1 MFSDKDLIKNI
12 NLYSK
17 LNRVPFHTPMHL
29 GRTDYPNDLSELSGL
44 DNLQYPSSTLKNTEE
59 YLSEIF
65 SAKKSFLLTNGAS
78 IGLQAAI
85 LALKFY
91 YLQSNLALK
100 PLLVARNVHKSVLS
114 GIILAGFDVEW
125 LELNYDHNLDLYTGL
140 KLSVAELKDF
150 LSNREDDYAGLV
162 LTNPSYDGF
171 YSDLSSLKS
180 LTLPL
185 IIDEAHGT
193 HYYFSGDLPQGA
205 LKTAGDIVI
214 HSLHKTLGALTQS
227 AVAHI
232 SLHSKVPASCYEA
245 ALRLLQTTSPSYL
258 ILKSILESVQYYAQ
272 EAKELYLRVKAFQEK
287 ISSNHPTA
295 NNDDYFRIVIQN
307 ARAEELEVFLEKRNI
322 FIEKK
327 SSKSITIFLSPYHN
341 EQDIDLLNEALTE
354 FQGTTHK
361 HASSKQR
368 RTNDRSTLPSA
379 LDFFSFPDQALN
391 PQLAY
396 FSPFRELPYQESLGE
411 ICAELFAPCPPGFPL
426 LVPGQKI
433 NSSIIDKLGICN
445 DFLRYKRGIIRVV
458 E

>member
-65 SAKKSFLLTNGAS
+65 SARKSFLLTNGAS

-85 LALKFY
+85 LALKLY

-100 PLLVARNVHKSVLS
+100 PLLVARNIHKSVLS
-114 GIILAGFDVEW
+114 GIILAGFDIEW
-125 LELNYDHNLDLYTGL
+125 LELNYDQNLDLYTGL
-140 KLSVAELKDF
+140 KLSAAELKDF
-150 LSNREDDYAGLV
+150 LNDREDAYAGLV

-171 YSDLSSLKS
+171 YSDLSLLKS

-185 IIDEAHGT
+185 IVDEAHGT
-193 HYYFSGDLPQGA
+193 HYYFSDDLPQGA

-232 SLHSKVPASCYEA
+232 STHSKIPASCYEA

-258 ILKSILESVQYYAQ
+258 ILKSILESVQHYAQ
-272 EAKELYLRVKAFQEK
+272 EAKGLYLKVKAFQEK
-287 ISSNHPTA
+287 ISGNYPTA
-295 NNDDYFRIVIQN
+295 NNDDYFRIIIQN
-307 ARAEELEVFLEKRNI
+307 ARAEELEAFLEKRNI

-341 EQDIDLLNEALTE
+341 EKD
-354 FQGTTHK
+354 K
-361 HASSKQR
+361 V
-368 RTNDRSTLPSA
+368 TNTKKA
-379 LDFFSFPDQALN
+379 AIFF
-391 PQLAY
+391 Y
-396 FSPFRELPYQESLGE
+396 HY
-411 ICAELFAPCPPGFPL
+411 
-426 LVPGQKI
+426 
-433 NSSIIDKLGICN
+433 NSRNHLK
-445 DFLRYKRGIIRVV
+445 
-458 E
+458 

>member
-12 NLYSK
+12 YLYSK

-44 DNLQYPSSTLKNTEE
+44 DNLQYPTSTLKNAEE
-59 YLSEIF
+59 YLSKIF
-65 SAKKSFLLTNGAS
+65 LTQRSFLLTNGAS

-85 LALKFY
+85 LALKFH
-91 YLQSNLALK
+91 YLQSNLDLK

-140 KLSVAELKDF
+140 KLSIAELKEF
-150 LSNREDDYAGLV
+150 LNNREDDYAGLV

-171 YSDLSSLKS
+171 YSDLSLLKS

-193 HYYFSGDLPQGA
+193 HYYFSDDLPKGA

-232 SLHSKVPASCYEA
+232 SLHSKIPVSCYEA

-258 ILKSILESVQYYAQ
+258 ILKSILESVQHYAQ
-272 EAKELYLRVKAFQEK
+272 EAKELYLKVKVFQEK
-287 ISSNHPTA
+287 ISTNCLTA

-307 ARAEELEVFLEKRNI
+307 TAAERLEVFLERRNI

-327 SSKSITIFLSPYHN
+327 SSKSITVFLSPYHH
-341 EQDIDLLNEALTE
+341 EKDIDLLNAALTE
-354 FQGTTHK
+354 FHLTNLSI
-361 HASSKQR
+361 AS
-368 RTNDRSTLPSA
+368 PA

-396 FSPFRELPYQESLGE
+396 SSPFQELPYQESFGR

-433 NSSIIDKLGICN
+433 NSSIIEKLGICD
-445 DFLRYKRGIIRVV
+445 DFLKYKRGIIRVV
-458 E
+458 K

>member
-12 NLYSK
+12 YLYSK

-59 YLSEIF
+59 YLSKIF

-91 YLQSNLALK
+91 YLQSNLDLK

-140 KLSVAELKDF
+140 KLSVAELKEF
-150 LSNREDDYAGLV
+150 LSSREDDYAGLV

-171 YSDLSSLKS
+171 YSDLNSLKS

-193 HYYFSGDLPQGA
+193 HYYFSVDLPQGA
-205 LKTAGDIVI
+205 LKTVGDIVI

-232 SLHSKVPASCYEA
+232 SLHSKIPASCYEA

-258 ILKSILESVQYYAQ
+258 ILKSILESVQHYAQ
-272 EAKELYLRVKAFQEK
+272 EAKELCLKVKGFQEK
-287 ISSNHPTA
+287 ILSNHLTA

-327 SSKSITIFLSPYHN
+327 SSKSITLFLSPYHN
-341 EQDIDLLNEALTE
+341 EKDIDLLNTALSE
-354 FQGTTHK
+354 FHLP
-361 HASSKQR
+361 
-368 RTNDRSTLPSA
+368 NRSTRPSP
-379 LDFFSFPDQALN
+379 LEIFSFPDQVLN

-396 FSPFRELPYQESLGE
+396 SGPFQELPFQESLGE
-411 ICAELFAPCPPGFPL
+411 ISAELFAPCPPGFPL
-426 LVPGQKI
+426 LVPGQQI
-433 NSSIIDKLGICN
+433 NSSIIEKLGTCD
-445 DFLRYKRGIIRVV
+445 DFLKYKCGIIRVV

>member
-12 NLYSK
+12 YLYSK

-29 GRTDYPNDLSELSGL
+29 GRTEYPNDLSELSGL
-44 DNLQYPSSTLKNTEE
+44 DNLQYPTSTLKNAEE
-59 YLSEIF
+59 YLSKIF
-65 SAKKSFLLTNGAS
+65 LTERSFLLTNGAS

-91 YLQSNLALK
+91 YSQNNLALK
-100 PLLVARNVHKSVLS
+100 PLLVSRNVHKSILS
-114 GIILAGFDVEW
+114 GVILAGFDVEW
-125 LELNYDHNLDLYTGL
+125 LELNYDDNLDLYTGL
-140 KLSVAELKDF
+140 KLSVAELKEF
-150 LSNREDDYAGLV
+150 LSNREDTYAGLV

-171 YSDLSSLKS
+171 YSDLSLLKS

-193 HYYFSGDLPQGA
+193 HYYFSDDLPKGA

-258 ILKSILESVQYYAQ
+258 ILKSILESVQHYVQ
-272 EAKELYLRVKAFQEK
+272 EAKELYSKVKAFQEK
-287 ISSNHPTA
+287 ILTNCLTA

-307 ARAEELEVFLEKRNI
+307 TAAEGLEVFLEKRNI

-327 SSKSITIFLSPYHN
+327 SSKSITVFLSPYHH
-341 EQDIDLLNEALTE
+341 EKDIDLLNAALNE
-354 FQGTTHK
+354 FHTTNLSI
-361 HASSKQR
+361 ASP
-368 RTNDRSTLPSA
+368 TLN
-379 LDFFSFPDQALN
+379 FFSFPDQALN

-396 FSPFRELPYQESLGE
+396 SSPFQELPYQESFGR

-426 LVPGQKI
+426 LVPGQEI
-433 NSSIIDKLGICN
+433 NSSIIEKLGICD
-445 DFLRYKRGIIRVV
+445 DFLKYKRGIIRVV
-458 E
+458 K

>member
-17 LNRVPFHTPMHL
+17 INRVPFHTPMHL

-44 DNLQYPSSTLKNTEE
+44 DNLQYPASTLKNTEE

-65 SAKKSFLLTNGAS
+65 FAKKSFLLTNGAS
-78 IGLQAAI
+78 IGLQAAV

-100 PLLVARNVHKSVLS
+100 PLLVARNVHKSVVS

-140 KLSVAELKDF
+140 KLSVAELKEF
-150 LSNREDDYAGLV
+150 LNDREDAYAGLI

-193 HYYFSGDLPQGA
+193 HYYFSDDLPKGA
-205 LKTAGDIVI
+205 LKTAGDII
-214 HSLHKTLGALTQS
+214 IQSLHKTLGALTQS

-258 ILKSILESVQYYAQ
+258 IIKSILESVQYYAQ

-287 ISSNHPTA
+287 ISTNCLAA
-295 NNDDYFRIVIQN
+295 NNDDYFRIIIQN
-307 ARAEELEVFLEKRNI
+307 STAEELEVFLEKRNI

-341 EQDIDLLNEALTE
+341 EKDIDLLNTALSE
-354 FQGTTHK
+354 FHLP
-361 HASSKQR
+361 
-368 RTNDRSTLPSA
+368 NRSAHPSA
-379 LDFFSFPDQALN
+379 LEIFSFPDQVLN
-391 PQLAY
+391 PKLAY

-433 NSSIIDKLGICN
+433 NSSIIDKLGICD
-445 DFLRYKRGIIRVV
+445 DFLKYKRGIIRVV

>member
-12 NLYSK
+12 YLYSK

-29 GRTDYPNDLSELSGL
+29 GRTEYPNDLSELSGL
-44 DNLQYPSSTLKNTEE
+44 DNLQYPTSTLKNAEE
-59 YLSEIF
+59 YLSKIF
-65 SAKKSFLLTNGAS
+65 LTERSFLLTNGAS

-85 LALKFY
+85 LALKFHY
-91 YLQSNLALK
+91 SQSNLALK
-100 PLLVARNVHKSVLS
+100 PLLVSRNVHKSILS

-125 LELNYDHNLDLYTGL
+125 LELNYDNNLDLYTGL
-140 KLSVAELKDF
+140 KLSVAELKEF
-150 LSNREDDYAGLV
+150 LSNREDAYAGLV

-171 YSDLSSLKS
+171 YSDLSLLKP

-193 HYYFSGDLPQGA
+193 HYYFSDDLPQGA

-232 SLHSKVPASCYEA
+232 SLHSKIPASCYEA

-272 EAKELYLRVKAFQEK
+272 EAKELCLKVKALQEK
-287 ISSNHPTA
+287 ISSNHLTA
-295 NNDDYFRIVIQN
+295 NNDDYFRIIIQN

-341 EQDIDLLNEALTE
+341 EKDIDLLNTALSE
-354 FQGTTHK
+354 FHLP
-361 HASSKQR
+361 
-368 RTNDRSTLPSA
+368 NRSAAPSA
-379 LDFFSFPDQALN
+379 LEIFSFPDQVLN

-396 FSPFRELPYQESLGE
+396 SSPFRELPYQESLGE

-433 NSSIIDKLGICN
+433 NSSIIDKLGICD
-445 DFLRYKRGIIRVV
+445 DFLKYKRGIIRVV

>member
-17 LNRVPFHTPMHL
+17 INRVPFHTPMHL

-44 DNLQYPSSTLKNTEE
+44 DNLQYPASTLKNTEE

-65 SAKKSFLLTNGAS
+65 FAKKSFLLTNGAS

-91 YLQSNLALK
+91 RLQNNLALK

-125 LELNYDHNLDLYTGL
+125 LELNYDHDLDLYTGL
-140 KLSVAELKDF
+140 KLSVAELKEF
-150 LSNREDDYAGLV
+150 LSDREDAYAGLV

-171 YSDLSSLKS
+171 YSDLSLLKS

-193 HYYFSGDLPQGA
+193 HYYFSDDLPQGA

-232 SLHSKVPASCYEA
+232 SLHSKIPASCYEA

-272 EAKELYLRVKAFQEK
+272 EAKELYLKVKAFQEK
-287 ISSNHPTA
+287 ISSNHLTA
-295 NNDDYFRIVIQN
+295 NNHDYFRIIIHN
-307 ARAEELEVFLEKRNI
+307 TEAEQLEVFLEKKNI

-354 FQGTTHK
+354 FHLP
-361 HASSKQR
+361 
-368 RTNDRSTLPSA
+368 NRSARPPA
-379 LDFFSFPDQALN
+379 LEIFSFPDQVIN

-396 FSPFRELPYQESLGE
+396 FRPFRELPYQESLGE

-433 NSSIIDKLGICN
+433 NSSIIDKLGICD

>member
-12 NLYSK
+12 HLYSK

-44 DNLQYPSSTLKNTEE
+44 DNLQYPTSTLKNTEE

-65 SAKKSFLLTNGAS
+65 FAKKSFLLTNGAS
-78 IGLQAAI
+78 IGLQAAV

-91 YLQSNLALK
+91 YSHNNLELK

-114 GIILAGFDVEW
+114 GIILAGFDIEW

-140 KLSVAELKDF
+140 KLSVAELKEF
-150 LSNREDDYAGLV
+150 LSNREDAYAGLI

-171 YSDLSSLKS
+171 YSDLSLLKS

-185 IIDEAHGT
+185 IVDEAHGT
-193 HYYFSGDLPQGA
+193 HYYFSDDLPQGA

-232 SLHSKVPASCYEA
+232 SIHSKIPASCYEA

-272 EAKELYLRVKAFQEK
+272 EAKELCLKVKALQEK
-287 ISSNHPTA
+287 ILTNCLIA
-295 NNDDYFRIVIQN
+295 NNDDYFRIIIQD
-307 ARAEELEVFLEKRNI
+307 ARAEDLEVFLEKRNI

-341 EQDIDLLNEALTE
+341 EKDIDVLNTALTK
-354 FQGTTHK
+354 FQEANLSAH
-361 HASSKQR
+361 
-368 RTNDRSTLPSA
+368 PSP
-379 LDFFSFPDQALN
+379 LEIFSFPGQVLN

-426 LVPGQKI
+426 LVPGQEI
-433 NSSIIDKLGICN
+433 NSSIIDKLGICD
-445 DFLRYKRGIIRVV
+445 DFLKYKRGIIRVV

>member
-44 DNLQYPSSTLKNTEE
+44 DNLQYPASTLKNTEE

-78 IGLQAAI
+78 IGLQAAV

-91 YLQSNLALK
+91 YLQSNLELK

-125 LELNYDHNLDLYTGL
+125 LELNYNHSLDLYTGL
-140 KLSVAELKDF
+140 RLSVAELKEF
-150 LSNREDDYAGLV
+150 LNNREDAYAGLV

-180 LTLPL
+180 LSLPL

-193 HYYFSGDLPQGA
+193 HYYFSDDLPKGA

-227 AVAHI
+227 AVAHVSI
-232 SLHSKVPASCYEA
+232 YSKIPVSCYEA
-245 ALRLLQTTSPSYL
+245 ALRLLQSTSPSYL

-272 EAKELYLRVKAFQEK
+272 EAKELYLKVKAFQDK
-287 ISSNHPTA
+287 ISSNHLTA
-295 NNDDYFRIVIQN
+295 NNHDYFRIVIQN
-307 ARAEELEVFLEKRNI
+307 SNAEELEVFLEKRNI

-341 EQDIDLLNEALTE
+341 EKDIDLLNEALAE
-354 FQGTTHK
+354 FQVAAQQQTGLRLK
-361 HASSKQR
+361 
-368 RTNDRSTLPSA
+368 RTNDTLLPRS
-379 LDFFSFPDQALN
+379 DFFSFPEQVLN

-396 FSPFRELPYQESLGE
+396 SGPFRELPYQESLGE

-433 NSSIIDKLGICN
+433 NSSIIDKLSIC
-445 DFLRYKRGIIRVV
+445 DDLLRYKRGIIRVV

>member
-17 LNRVPFHTPMHL
+17 INRVPFHTPMHL

-65 SAKKSFLLTNGAS
+65 SARKSFLLTNGAS

-125 LELNYDHNLDLYTGL
+125 LELNYDNNLDLYTGL
-140 KLSVAELKDF
+140 KLSAAELKEF
-150 LSNREDDYAGLV
+150 LSNREDAYAGLV

-171 YSDLSSLKS
+171 YSDLSLLKP

-193 HYYFSGDLPQGA
+193 HYYFSDDLPQGA

-232 SLHSKVPASCYEA
+232 SLHSKIPASCYEA

-272 EAKELYLRVKAFQEK
+272 EAKELCLKVKAFQEK
-287 ISSNHPTA
+287 ISTNCLTA
-295 NNDDYFRIVIQN
+295 NNDDYFRIIIQN

-341 EQDIDLLNEALTE
+341 EKDIDLLNTALSE
-354 FQGTTHK
+354 FHLP
-361 HASSKQR
+361 
-368 RTNDRSTLPSA
+368 NRSAAPSA
-379 LDFFSFPDQALN
+379 LEIFSFPDQVLN

-396 FSPFRELPYQESLGE
+396 SSPFRELPYQESLGE

-433 NSSIIDKLGICN
+433 NSSIIDKLGICD
-445 DFLRYKRGIIRVV
+445 DFLKYKRGIIRVV

>member
-12 NLYSK
+12 YLYSK

-44 DNLQYPSSTLKNTEE
+44 DNLQYPSSTLKNAEE

-91 YLQSNLALK
+91 YSQSNLELK
-100 PLLVARNVHKSVLS
+100 PLLVARNVHKSVVS

-125 LELNYDHNLDLYTGL
+125 LELNYDNNLDLYTGL

-150 LSNREDDYAGLV
+150 LSSREDDYAGLV

-171 YSDLSSLKS
+171 YSDLNSLKS

-205 LKTAGDIVI
+205 LKTVGDIVI

-232 SLHSKVPASCYEA
+232 SMHSKIPASCYEA

-287 ISSNHPTA
+287 ISTNCLIA

-307 ARAEELEVFLEKRNI
+307 ATAEELDVFLEKKNI

-341 EQDIDLLNEALTE
+341 EKDIDLLNAALTE
-354 FQGTTHK
+354 F
-361 HASSKQR
+361 HA
-368 RTNDRSTLPSA
+368 TNLRVASPV
-379 LDFFSFPDQALN
+379 LDFFSFPDQTLN

-396 FSPFRELPYQESLGE
+396 FHPFRELPYQESLGE

-433 NSSIIDKLGICN
+433 NSSIIEKLGICD

>member
-17 LNRVPFHTPMHL
+17 INRVPFHTPMHL
-29 GRTDYPNDLSELSGL
+29 GRTEYPNDLSELSGL
-44 DNLQYPSSTLKNTEE
+44 DNLQYPTSTLKNAEE
-59 YLSEIF
+59 YLSKIF
-65 SAKKSFLLTNGAS
+65 LTERSFLLTNGAS

-125 LELNYDHNLDLYTGL
+125 LELNYDNNLDLYTGL
-140 KLSVAELKDF
+140 KLSAAELKEF
-150 LSNREDDYAGLV
+150 LSNREDAYAGLV

-171 YSDLSSLKS
+171 YSDLSLLKP

-193 HYYFSGDLPQGA
+193 HYYFSDDLPQGA

-232 SLHSKVPASCYEA
+232 SLHSKIPASCYEA

-272 EAKELYLRVKAFQEK
+272 EAKELCLKVKAFQEK
-287 ISSNHPTA
+287 ISTNCLTA
-295 NNDDYFRIVIQN
+295 NNDDYFRIIIQN

-341 EQDIDLLNEALTE
+341 EKDIDLLNTALSE
-354 FQGTTHK
+354 FHLP
-361 HASSKQR
+361 
-368 RTNDRSTLPSA
+368 NRSAAPSA
-379 LDFFSFPDQALN
+379 LEIFSFPDQVLN

-396 FSPFRELPYQESLGE
+396 SSPFRELPYQESLGE

-433 NSSIIDKLGICN
+433 NSSIIDKLGICD
-445 DFLRYKRGIIRVV
+445 DFLKYKRGIIRVV

>member
-12 NLYSK
+12 YLYSK

-44 DNLQYPSSTLKNTEE
+44 DNLQYPTSTLKNTEE

-65 SAKKSFLLTNGAS
+65 FAKKSFLLTNGAS

-91 YLQSNLALK
+91 YSQSNLALK

-125 LELNYDHNLDLYTGL
+125 LELNYDNNLDLYTGL
-140 KLSVAELKDF
+140 KLSVTELKKF
-150 LSNREDDYAGLV
+150 LSNREDAYAGLV

-185 IIDEAHGT
+185 IVDEAHGT
-193 HYYFSGDLPQGA
+193 HYYFSDDLPQGA

-232 SLHSKVPASCYEA
+232 SMDSKIPASCYET

-258 ILKSILESVQYYAQ
+258 ILKSILESVQYYVQ
-272 EAKELYLRVKAFQEK
+272 KAKELYLKVKAFQGK
-287 ISSNHPTA
+287 ISTNCLIA
-295 NNDDYFRIVIQN
+295 NNDDYFRIIIQN
-307 ARAEELEVFLEKRNI
+307 ARTEELEVFLEKRNI

-341 EQDIDLLNEALTE
+341 EKDIDTLNTALTK
-354 FQGTTHK
+354 FQV
-361 HASSKQR
+361 
-368 RTNDRSTLPSA
+368 TNLSA
-379 LDFFSFPDQALN
+379 LSSELEIFSFPDQVLN

-396 FSPFRELPYQESLGE
+396 FSPFRELPYQESLGK
-411 ICAELFAPCPPGFPL
+411 ICTELFAPCPPGFPL

-433 NSSIIDKLGICN
+433 NSSIIDKLGICD
-445 DFLRYKRGIIRVV
+445 DFLKYKSGIIRVV